1 MEKSTIVKNKL
12 TKLLN
17 ENKMQ
22 TLFLKEDSDVYLILD
37 LETMEY
43 RGCYLSF
50 DYQENL
56 IRINTA
62 NGTVSV
68 YGKES
73 YKENLDL
80 LILKS
85 IDLIAISHLNFN
97 KLDDDYVEDL
107 EESLKL
113 EIEELENQQSK
124 EISASVKEFF
134 KEVDEN
140 NYQKDFISDNI
151 KHFKYEEKIDGFNLL
166 RRIGGSK
173 IKYSSAKGKIS
184 IKNHKSYKE
193 KFAPKDIVS
202 DFNENLFNEIIE
214 EYFHKKKYEELR
226 ANLDDGLAENIS
238 FYHSTGLELGDMD
251 DNF

>member
-22 TLFLKEDSDVYLILD
+22 ALFLKEDSDAYLILD

-50 DYQENL
+50 DYEGNM

-62 NGTVSV
+62 KGSVSV
-68 YGKES
+68 YGKDY

-107 EESLKL
+107 EESIKA
-113 EIEELENQQSK
+113 EIEELENQKSK
-124 EISASVKEFF
+124 EISDRVKEFL
-134 KEVDEN
+134 KDVHEN
-140 NYQKDFISDNI
+140 NYQKDFISDSI
-151 KHFKYEEKIDGFNLL
+151 KHFKYEEKKDGFNLQ
-166 RRIGGSK
+166 RRFGGSK
-173 IKYSSAKGKIS
+173 IKYSSAKAKLS
-184 IKNHKSYKE
+184 IKNHQSYKE

-202 DFNENLFNEIIE
+202 DFNESLFNEIIK

-226 ANLDDGLAENIS
+226 TNLDDGLAENIS
-238 FYHSTGLELGDMD
+238 FYNTTESDFADMD

>member
-22 TLFLKEDSDVYLILD
+22 TLFLKEDSDAYLILD

-85 IDLIAISHLNFN
+85 IDLIAIGYLNFN

-107 EESLKL
+107 EESIKL
-113 EIEELENQQSK
+113 EIEELENQKSK
-124 EISASVKEFF
+124 EISASVKEFL

-140 NYQKDFISDNI
+140 NYQKDFIKENLR
-151 KHFKYEEKIDGFNLL
+151 HFKYEEKKDGFNLH

-173 IKYSSAKGKIS
+173 IKYSSSKAKLS
-184 IKNHKSYKE
+184 IKNHQSYKE
-193 KFAPKDIVS
+193 KFAPKDVVG
-202 DFNENLFNEIIE
+202 DFNEELFNEIIE
-214 EYFHKKKYEELR
+214 EYFHKKQYHELR

-238 FYHSTGLELGDMD
+238 FYNTTGSDFVDMD